1 MCCFDIWWN
10 WKGMSGPT
18 DKFPSEHSDPL
29 DKNPSPNN
37 SPLSSGPG
45 TVLDYPWVV
54 YFNFLPA
61 TELFKQ
67 VKHFLPC
74 KPVSTSVS
82 YSSKACPWP
91 LAVSSVPKCNPCV
104 TLRSVC
110 PLGCEYMWLVK
121 AVKLICPM
129 LDVLCLAIL
138 IGQNLFLTNVVKR
151 KWSQHTP
158 NNANN
163 KW

>member
-18 DKFPSEHSDPL
+18 DKFPSERSDPL
-29 DKNPSPNN
+29 DKNPLPNN
-37 SPLSSGPG
+37 LPLSMGPG
-45 TVLDYPWVV
+45 TVLDYPWGV

-74 KPVSTSVS
+74 KPVSSSVS

-91 LAVSSVPKCNPCV
+91 LFPWCPSATSCN
-104 TLRSVC
+104 LGSVC
-110 PLGCEYMWLVK
+110 PLCCEYMR
-121 AVKLICPM
+121 LICPM

-138 IGQNLFLTNVVKR
+138 VGQNLFLTNVVKR
-151 KWSQHTP
+151 KWSQHIPTMQIIG
-158 NNANN
+158 
-163 KW
+163 KWYQN